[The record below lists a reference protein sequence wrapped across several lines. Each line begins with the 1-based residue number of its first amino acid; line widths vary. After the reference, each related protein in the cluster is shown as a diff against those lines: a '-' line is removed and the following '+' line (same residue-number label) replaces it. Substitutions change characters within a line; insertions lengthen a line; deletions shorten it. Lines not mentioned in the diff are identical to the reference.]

1 MFCLSMCLLLFS
13 EIHGFWSFYSCRTP
27 QRKSSVLG
35 NVYVKPESRIVW
47 LEPNT
52 LWAPFPLPFSHYLK
66 AGPEIGRASF
76 LIFPSIYICCSC
88 FEGTSRAT
96 ELLAFSIPSQACIFK
111 YALLSP
117 QNSSAG
123 LPLLPFCLSDF
134 WSPFKIQFKDYLLRR
149 AAAHQG
155 SFLRSFITT

>member
-1 MFCLSMCLLLFS
+1 M
-13 EIHGFWSFYSCRTP
+13 
-27 QRKSSVLG
+27 
-35 NVYVKPESRIVW
+35 
-47 LEPNT
+47 
-52 LWAPFPLPFSHYLK
+52 PFSHYLK
-66 AGPEIGRASF
+66 AGPEIGKASF

-123 LPLLPFCLSDF
+123 LLLLPFCLSDF

-149 AAAHQG
+149 AAAAHQR
-155 SFLRSFITT
+155 SFLRSFITLPHNLEKPSGSMCACAQVGRHTYICVLVVAVYLSTLCFFLKIIQLLR